1 MIVLPH
7 SDKRISNRF
16 RIWSVLFG
24 TLLSVLTILP
34 KLHAV
39 PYTLQKIKLASLS
52 QAEQISLQFDGA
64 YPDEPIVNFEPGALS
79 VRLVGTR
86 MAEGLGA
93 ELTPPDESLI
103 RNVLVSNQ
111 RWLNLSKWI
120 FCSTVREWLW
130 EILRS
135 GVREPDVPGFAVS
148 KSR

>member
-1 MIVLPH
+1 MPH
-7 SDKRISNRF
+7 SDNSITNRF

-24 TLLSVLTILP
+24 TLLCVLTILP

-93 ELTPPDESLI
+93 ELTPPDESL
-103 RNVLVSNQ
+103 
-111 RWLNLSKWI
+111 LSLI
-120 FCSTVREWLW
+120 HIS
-130 EILRS
+130 
-135 GVREPDVPGFAVS
+135 EPTRPY
-148 KSR
+148 